1 MRNIKSYLT
10 PAALGMTMTLLMASV
25 TSCNDF
31 TTDAP
36 AFTMPTATIQPN
48 TTIKEVKTL
57 YWDDATNYISQIEP
71 GANGEHVI
79 ISGRVISND
88 RAGNIYKSLYI
99 QDATGGLVLSINK
112 NSLYNDYRY
121 GQEVVIDLTAMYIGK
136 YNGLQQMGF
145 PEWYAQGNAWE
156 ATFMPFEFFNEHS
169 QLNGLPRPDEIN
181 IPVISDFTTIGTNP
195 TAQDKIEWQGRIV
208 RLQNVHFKDADQ
220 NLNFT
225 DGYKINTNRTLCDA
239 ANNEITVRTS
249 GYANFRNVPLPKGNF
264 DLVGLLGFYGDS
276 WQVMLNDTS
285 GLEGVTYEKGTI
297 MNPYTVEEAL
307 NIETAAGYDNTVAGW
322 TEGYIVGCLAPEVST
337 VTKPEDIS
345 WDGSDYLGSTLV
357 IAPTADTK
365 DINKC
370 LIFNL
375 PQGSALQTSANLM
388 SNPDNLGKLMKIKG
402 TLMEQYGIGGVGNI
416 TGDMDSFWIDG
427 MDQPVDPG
435 TSDVPAGTGTESDPY
450 NCAKVIELNPPSKD
464 TPLET
469 GKWVK
474 GYIVGVYN
482 FDNTGNQFE
491 FSGSVTVNTNV
502 LIADSPS
509 ETSDARIVAIK
520 LPTGDIRNAVN
531 LVSNP
536 GNYKKAVT
544 FYGDVQK
551 YCGKPGM
558 QNVTKYTLDGQGGD
572 TPTPP
577 SGEIT
582 GKGTETDPFTAD
594 DVIIMNPQSKDT
606 PAAGQA
612 DVWVKGYIV
621 GWYDFDDSANQWKFN
636 SSATVTTNILI
647 ASSASETSADK
658 IVAVKLPTG
667 DIRNALNL
675 SQNPGNYKKE
685 VLLHGDI
692 LKYCGKPGVANLTG
706 YKLDGQGGGGDDPTP
721 PSGDLTGA
729 GTEEKPFTVADI
741 RTLNPQSTSAV
752 ADGQSGVW
760 VEGYIVGYYNNYKF
774 FFTAENAVYANVL
787 LGPTPDCTDE
797 TKVIDVQLVS
807 KSATRAALN
816 LGDNPTMLGAHVMV
830 QGDVLKY
837 NSMPGIKNTSDY
849 RDLSN

>member
-10 PAALGMTMTLLMASV
+10 PALGVTVTLLMASM

-36 AFTMPTATIQPN
+36 AFNVPVATLQPN
-48 TTIKEVKTL
+48 TTIKEVKTQ
-57 YWDDATNYISQIEP
+57 YWDDATNYIDHIKL
-71 GANGEHVI
+71 ADNGQHVI
-79 ISGRVISND
+79 VSGRVISND

-112 NSLYNDYRY
+112 NSLYNDYRM
-121 GQEVVIDLTAMYIGK
+121 GQEVVIDLTDMYIGK

-156 ATFMPFEFFNEHS
+156 ATFMPYEFFAEHT
-169 QLNGLPRPDEIN
+169 QLNGMPEPDKIN
-181 IPVISDFTTIGTNP
+181 IPTVSDFTTLDKTSAG
-195 TAQDKIEWQGRIV
+195 KIEWQGRIV

-220 NLNFT
+220 DLNFT

-239 ANNEITVRTS
+239 AGNELTVRTS

-264 DLVGLLGFYGDS
+264 DLVGLLGFYGDD

-285 GLEGVTYEKGTI
+285 GLEGVTYEKGTV

-307 NIETAAGYDNTVAGW
+307 NIENASGYENNITGW
-322 TEGYIVGCLAPEVST
+322 TEGYIVGCLAPEVSS

-345 WDGSDYLGSTLV
+345 WDGTDYLGTTLV
-357 IAPTADTK
+357 IAPAADVK
-365 DINKC
+365 DINNC

-375 PQGSALQTSANLM
+375 PQGSDLQAKGNLM
-388 SNPDNLGKLMKIKG
+388 NNAGNLGKKMKIRG
-402 TLMEQYGIGGVGNI
+402 TLMHQYGIGGIGNV
-416 TGDMDSFWIDG
+416 TGDIDSFWIEG
-427 MDQPVDPG
+427 MDEPGPGPDEPVGGD
-435 TSDVPAGTGTESDPY
+435 GTEASPY
-450 NCAKVIELNPPSKD
+450 SCAQVIALNPPSKD

-491 FSGSVTVNTNV
+491 FTGTVTVNTNI

-509 ETSDARIVAIK
+509 ETSDAKIVTIK
-520 LPTGDIRNAVN
+520 LTAGDVRNALN

-536 GNYKKAVT
+536 GNYKKEVMI
-544 FYGDVQK
+544 YGDVQK

-558 QNVTKYTLDGQGGD
+558 QNVTNYKLDGQGGGD
-572 TPTPP
+572 QPTPP
-577 SGEIT
+577 GQIT
-582 GKGTETDPFTAD
+582 GAGTEADPFTAD

-621 GWYDFDDSANQWKFN
+621 GYYDFDNKDNQWQFSGT
-636 SSATVTTNILI
+636 SSITTNILI
-647 ASSASETSADK
+647 ASSASETSADR
-658 IVAVKLPTG
+658 IVAVKLPAG

-692 LKYCGKPGVANLTG
+692 LKYCGKPGVANLKG
-706 YKLDGQGGGGDDPTP
+706 YKLDGQGGGGDDPNPPTP
-721 PSGDLTGA
+721 PSGDLTGD
-729 GTEEKPFTVADI
+729 GTEAKPFTVGDI
-741 RTLNPQSTSAV
+741 RILNPQSTSDV
-752 ADGQSGVW
+752 VSGQSGVW
-760 VEGYIVGYYNNYKF
+760 VEGYIVGYYNNYKYA
-774 FFTAENAVYANVL
+774 FTAEGAPYANVL
-787 LGPTPDCTDE
+787 LAPTADCTDE
-797 TKVIDVQLVS
+797 SKVIDIQLVS
-807 KSATRAALN
+807 KTDVRAALN
-816 LGDNPTMLGAHVMV
+816 LGDNPTMLGSHVMV
-830 QGDVLKY
+830 KGDVLKY
-837 NSMPGIKNTSDY
+837 NSMPGIKNTSAY
-849 RDLSN
+849 KIL

>member
-10 PAALGMTMTLLMASV
+10 PALGVTVTLLMASM

-36 AFTMPTATIQPN
+36 AFNVPVATLQPN
-48 TTIKEVKTL
+48 TTIKEVKTQ
-57 YWDDATNYISQIEP
+57 YWDDATNYIDQIKL
-71 GANGEHVI
+71 ADNGQHVI
-79 ISGRVISND
+79 VSGRVISND

-112 NSLYNDYRY
+112 NSLYNEYRM
-121 GQEVVIDLTAMYIGK
+121 GQEVVIDLTDMYIGK

-156 ATFMPFEFFNEHS
+156 ATFMPYEFFAEHT
-169 QLNGLPRPDEIN
+169 QLNGMPEPDKIN
-181 IPVISDFTTIGTNP
+181 ITTVSDFTTLDKTSAG
-195 TAQDKIEWQGRIV
+195 KIEWQGRIV

-220 NLNFT
+220 DLNFT

-239 ANNEITVRTS
+239 AGNELTVRTS

-264 DLVGLLGFYGDS
+264 DLVGLLGFYGDD

-285 GLEGVTYEKGTI
+285 GLEGVTYEKGTV

-307 NIETAAGYDNTVAGW
+307 NIENASGYENNITGW
-322 TEGYIVGCLAPEVST
+322 TEGYIVGCLAPEVSS

-345 WDGSDYLGSTLV
+345 WDGTDYLGTTLV
-357 IAPTADTK
+357 IAPAADVK
-365 DINKC
+365 DINNC

-375 PQGSALQTSANLM
+375 PQGSDLQAKGNLM
-388 SNPDNLGKLMKIKG
+388 NNAGNLGKKMKIRG
-402 TLMEQYGIGGVGNI
+402 TLMHQYGIGGIGNV
-416 TGDMDSFWIDG
+416 TGDIDSFWIEG
-427 MDQPVDPG
+427 MDEPGPGPDEPVGGD
-435 TSDVPAGTGTESDPY
+435 GTEASPY
-450 NCAKVIELNPPSKD
+450 SCAQVIALNPPSKD

-491 FSGSVTVNTNV
+491 FTGTVTVNTNI

-509 ETSDARIVAIK
+509 ETSDAKIVTIK
-520 LPTGDIRNAVN
+520 LTAGDVRNALN

-536 GNYKKAVT
+536 GNYKKEVMI
-544 FYGDVQK
+544 YGDVQK

-558 QNVTKYTLDGQGGD
+558 QNVTNYKLDGQGGGGD
-572 TPTPP
+572 QPTPP
-577 SGEIT
+577 GQIT
-582 GKGTETDPFTAD
+582 GAGTEADPFTAD

-621 GWYDFDDSANQWKFN
+621 GYYDFDNKDNQWQFSGT
-636 SSATVTTNILI
+636 SSITTNILI
-647 ASSASETSADK
+647 ASSASETSADR
-658 IVAVKLPTG
+658 IVAVKLPAG

-685 VLLHGDI
+685 VILHGDI
-692 LKYCGKPGVANLTG
+692 LKYCGKPGVANLKG
-706 YKLDGQGGGGDDPTP
+706 YKLDGQGGGGDDPNPPTP
-721 PSGDLTGA
+721 PSGDLTGD
-729 GTEEKPFTVADI
+729 GTEAKPFTVGDI
-741 RTLNPQSTSAV
+741 RILNPQSTSDV
-752 ADGQSGVW
+752 VSGQSGVW
-760 VEGYIVGYYNNYKF
+760 VEGYIVGYYNNYKYA
-774 FFTAENAVYANVL
+774 FTAEGAPFANVL
-787 LGPTPDCTDE
+787 LAPTADCTDE
-797 TKVIDVQLVS
+797 SKVIDIQLVS
-807 KSATRAALN
+807 KTDVRAALN
-816 LGDNPTMLGAHVMV
+816 LGDNPTMLGSHVMV
-830 QGDVLKY
+830 KGDVLKY
-837 NSMPGIKNTSDY
+837 NSMPGIKNTSAY
-849 RDLSN
+849 KIL

>member
-10 PAALGMTMTLLMASV
+10 PALGVTVTLLMASM

-36 AFTMPTATIQPN
+36 AFNVPVATLQPN
-48 TTIKEVKTL
+48 TTIKEVKTQ
-57 YWDDATNYISQIEP
+57 YWDDATNYIDQIKL
-71 GANGEHVI
+71 ADNGQHVI
-79 ISGRVISND
+79 VSGRVISND

-112 NSLYNDYRY
+112 NSLYNDYRM
-121 GQEVVIDLTAMYIGK
+121 GQEVVIDLTDMYIGK

-156 ATFMPFEFFNEHS
+156 ATFMPYEFFAEHT
-169 QLNGLPRPDEIN
+169 QLNGMPEPDKIN
-181 IPVISDFTTIGTNP
+181 IPTVSDFTTLDKTP
-195 TAQDKIEWQGRIV
+195 ACKIEWQGRVV

-220 NLNFT
+220 DLNFT

-239 ANNEITVRTS
+239 AGNELTVRTS

-264 DLVGLLGFYGDS
+264 DLVGLLGFYGDD

-285 GLEGVTYEKGTI
+285 GLEGVTYEKGTV

-307 NIETAAGYDNTVAGW
+307 NIENASGYENNITGW
-322 TEGYIVGCLAPEVST
+322 TEGYIVGCLAPEVSS

-345 WDGSDYLGSTLV
+345 WDGTDYLGTTLV
-357 IAPTADTK
+357 IAPAADVK
-365 DINKC
+365 DINNC

-375 PQGSALQTSANLM
+375 PQGSDLQAKGNLM
-388 SNPDNLGKLMKIKG
+388 NNAGNLGKKMKIRG
-402 TLMEQYGIGGVGNI
+402 TLMHQYGIGGIGNV
-416 TGDMDSFWIDG
+416 TGDIDSFWIEG
-427 MDQPVDPG
+427 MDEPGPGPDEPVGGD
-435 TSDVPAGTGTESDPY
+435 GTEASPY
-450 NCAKVIELNPPSKD
+450 SCAQVIALNPPSKD

-491 FSGSVTVNTNV
+491 FTGTVTVNTNI

-509 ETSDARIVAIK
+509 ETSDAKIVTIK
-520 LPTGDIRNAVN
+520 LTAGDVRNALN

-536 GNYKKAVT
+536 GNYKKEVMI
-544 FYGDVQK
+544 YGDVQK

-558 QNVTKYTLDGQGGD
+558 QNVTNYKLDGQGGGD
-572 TPTPP
+572 QPTPP
-577 SGEIT
+577 GQIT
-582 GKGTETDPFTAD
+582 GAGTEADPFTAD

-621 GWYDFDDSANQWKFN
+621 GYYDFDNKDNQWQFSGT
-636 SSATVTTNILI
+636 SSITTNILI
-647 ASSASETSADK
+647 ASSASETSADR
-658 IVAVKLPTG
+658 IVAVKLPAG

-692 LKYCGKPGVANLTG
+692 LKYCGKPGVANLKG
-706 YKLDGQGGGGDDPTP
+706 CKLDGQGGGGDDPNPPTP
-721 PSGDLTGA
+721 PSGDLTGDGSEA
-729 GTEEKPFTVADI
+729 KPFTVGDI
-741 RTLNPQSTSAV
+741 RILNPQSTSDV
-752 ADGQSGVW
+752 VSGQSGVW
-760 VEGYIVGYYNNYKF
+760 VEGYIVGYYNNYKYA
-774 FFTAENAVYANVL
+774 FTAEGAPYANVL
-787 LGPTPDCTDE
+787 LAPTADCTDE
-797 TKVIDVQLVS
+797 SKVIDIQLVA
-807 KSATRAALN
+807 KTDVRAALN
-816 LGDNPTMLGAHVMV
+816 LGDNPTMLGSHVMV
-830 QGDVLKY
+830 KGDVLKY
-837 NSMPGIKNTSDY
+837 NSMPGIKNTSAY
-849 RDLSN
+849 KIL